1 MARNSR
7 RSACGAPR
15 PLSDRR
21 STAVGP
27 PAVANHGH
35 SARGVGPPRGCAR
48 SQDGA
53 RSFPTPPAA
62 AGACAGMRAGRAMWR
77 GSAHAVVRRCPT
89 ASRRGT
95 GGLWGE
101 AVEARRGPGEA
112 GGAVG
117 GDPEQRCSLGGRCG
131 AARGYSRGEWERPL
145 PVSLPEQPLPRLW
158 SSGWGQQGGG
168 CHCPPGPSSGVSP
181 LGSAS
186 AVSRSL
192 LPTTRRRRGD
202 RQPGFSALR

>member
-131 AARGYSRGEWERPL
+131 AARRGAIPAGNGKGRCRCLCLSSRCLGCGLR
-145 PVSLPEQPLPRLW
+145 
-158 SSGWGQQGGG
+158 GGG
-168 CHCPPGPSSGVSP
+168 SRAAAVTARPGPAAG
-181 LGSAS
+181 
-186 AVSRSL
+186 
-192 LPTTRRRRGD
+192 
-202 RQPGFSALR
+202 